1 METSSGTTKSRILD
15 AAQTL
20 LSSHGYESSTID
32 DIITAAGVTK
42 GAFYHYFKSKENL
55 CEVVIEQT
63 HAAYQTLVESLPTD
77 AQPIERLRAMLE
89 ILGNLNASG
98 QWVHC
103 RLMLRLLA
111 EPHSESP
118 NIQHKLTAFWDW
130 YKGFYLDLITQC
142 HQAGQLSG
150 KSEPR
155 QQTQFLLA
163 MLAGMCLMSQFDPA
177 ATPPLT
183 ENIDQIINAL

>member
-1 METSSGTTKSRILD
+1 MNETSGTTKSRILE

-20 LSSHGYESSTID
+20 LSSHGYESTTID

-42 GAFYHYFKSKENL
+42 GAFYHYFKSKEHL
-55 CEVVIEQT
+55 CEVIIEQT
-63 HAAYQTLVESLPTD
+63 HAAYQALVESLPAE

-89 ILGNLNASG
+89 NLGSLNASG

-103 RLMLRLLA
+103 RLILRLLA
-111 EPHSESP
+111 EPHPESS
-118 NIQHKLTAFWDW
+118 NIQHSLTAFWEW

-142 HQAGQLSG
+142 RQAGQLSNRHD
-150 KSEPR
+150 PQ
-155 QQTQFLLA
+155 QQTQFFLA

-177 ATPPLT
+177 TPSLT
-183 ENIDQIINAL
+183 ETIDQIINAL

>member
-1 METSSGTTKSRILD
+1 MESSSGTTKSRILE

-20 LSSHGYESSTID
+20 LSSHGYESTTID

-42 GAFYHYFKSKENL
+42 GAFYHYFKSKEHL
-55 CEVVIEQT
+55 CEMIIEQT
-63 HAAYQTLVESLPTD
+63 HAAYQTLVESLPAD

-89 ILGNLNASG
+89 NLGSLNASG

-111 EPHSESP
+111 EPHAESS
-118 NIQHKLTAFWDW
+118 NIQHKLAAFWEW

-142 HQAGQLSG
+142 HQAGQINSRTD
-150 KSEPR
+150 PQ
-155 QQTQFLLA
+155 QQTQFFLA
-163 MLAGMCLMSQFDPA
+163 MLAGMCLMSQFDPTA
-177 ATPPLT
+177 PPLS
-183 ENIDQIINAL
+183 EMIDQIIGAL

>member
-1 METSSGTTKSRILD
+1 MNTSSGTTKSRILE

-20 LSSHGYESSTID
+20 LSSHGYESTTID

-42 GAFYHYFKSKENL
+42 GAFYHYFKSKEHL
-55 CEVVIEQT
+55 CEVIIEQT
-63 HAAYQTLVESLPTD
+63 HAAYQTLVESLPAD
-77 AQPIERLRAMLE
+77 AAPIERLRAILE
-89 ILGNLNASG
+89 NLGSLNASG

-103 RLMLRLLA
+103 RLILRLLA

-118 NIQHKLTAFWDW
+118 NIQHTLTTFWEW

-142 HQAGQLSG
+142 RQAGQLNSRTD
-150 KSEPR
+150 PQR
-155 QQTQFLLA
+155 QTQFFLA

-177 ATPPLT
+177 APPLSET
-183 ENIDQIINAL
+183 IDQIINAL

>member
-1 METSSGTTKSRILD
+1 MDSSGTTRSRILE
-15 AAQTL
+15 AAQSL
-20 LSSHGYESSTID
+20 LSVHGYESTTID

-42 GAFYHYFKSKENL
+42 GAFYHYFKSKQHL

-63 HAAYQTLVESLPTD
+63 HAAYQKLIESLPQD
-77 AQPIERLRAMLE
+77 AKPIERLRTMLE
-89 ILGNLNASG
+89 YLGCFNISG

-118 NIQHKLTAFWDW
+118 NIQYKLTAFWEW

-142 HQAGQLSG
+142 RETGQLS
-150 KSEPR
+150 SR
-155 QQTQFLLA
+155 TDAQRQTQFLLA
-163 MLAGMCLMSQFDPA
+163 MLAGMCLLNQSDPSA
-177 ATPPLT
+177 PPLS